1 MTNNYILGR
10 LEISKEWVSVNEDEI
25 ELKICGF
32 ESGEEIAKILIP
44 LKDIE
49 KVEASFDEK
58 TVLFLFVEMDI
69 CEAATQSLAMT
80 NISSFSLVD
89 KDARKIRICFE
100 KITDQRKALLRE
112 YFRRNAIF
120 FRFMSISTQD
130 RIFFKPIRKPT
141 QAKYDSN
148 KPLPLDDFVKTVN
161 TIKFL
166 DRVTY
171 TCKVC
176 DYYNENKDIVIRHVN
191 KYHIEVRKSIPDK
204 DVLVQYIKCN

>member
-1 MTNNYILGR
+1 M
-10 LEISKEWVSVNEDEI
+10 
-25 ELKICGF
+25 KICGF

-58 TVLFLFVEMDI
+58 TVLFLFVERDI

-112 YFRRNAIF
+112 YFRRNF
-120 FRFMSISTQD
+120 CKRQTDCKKSNWVWSKE
-130 RIFFKPIRKPT
+130 RIR
-141 QAKYDSN
+141 
-148 KPLPLDDFVKTVN
+148 
-161 TIKFL
+161 
-166 DRVTY
+166 R
-171 TCKVC
+171 
-176 DYYNENKDIVIRHVN
+176 
-191 KYHIEVRKSIPDK
+191 
-204 DVLVQYIKCN
+204 